1 MIDGFVNIASDIP
14 YIAIGAWITLTLTV
28 VAMSVGVVMG
38 LFLVF
43 ARLSGLPVLSQL
55 AIGWID
61 FFLLTPPLVHIIW
74 AYYVLPI
81 VTGWRLDGITVCAI
95 ALSASVG
102 AHMAEV
108 FRGGLQ
114 AIAKTQHRAADVL
127 GLSTFD
133 KYRFVILPQTLRVI
147 LAPSTNVLVS
157 LLKDTSLAAVIG
169 LGEILHRAEV
179 TASSNFLF
187 LEILTFVAILYA
199 SLNYPLILLARRL
212 EVRSRAGFA
221 SV

>member
-1 MIDGFVNIASDIP
+1 MDGFLKIAPDIP
-14 YIAIGAWITLTLTV
+14 FIAAGAWITLTLTV
-28 VAMSVGVVMG
+28 VAMSIGIVLG
-38 LFLVF
+38 LVLAFV
-43 ARLSGLPVLSQL
+43 RMSRIPVLSQM
-55 AIGWID
+55 AIGWIE
-61 FFLLTPPLVHIIW
+61 FFLLTPPLIHIIW

-81 VTGWRLDGITVCAI
+81 VTGWRLDAITVCAI

-114 AIAKTQHRAADVL
+114 AIPKTQQRAANVL
-127 GLSTFD
+127 GLSRVD
-133 KYRFVILPQTLRVI
+133 AYRFVILPQTLRVI

-187 LEILTFVAILYA
+187 LEILTFVAVLYA
-199 SLNYPLILLARRL
+199 VLNYPLILLARRL
-212 EVRSRAGFA
+212 EEKSRRGFA

>member
-1 MIDGFVNIASDIP
+1 MDGFLTIAPDIP
-14 YIAIGAWITLTLTV
+14 FIAAGAWITLTLTA
-28 VAMSVGVVMG
+28 VAMVIGVVTG
-38 LFLVF
+38 LFLAFV
-43 ARLSGLPVLSQL
+43 RMSRIPVLSQV
-55 AIGWID
+55 AVGWIE
-61 FFLLTPPLVHIIW
+61 FFLLTPPLIHIIW

-81 VTGWRLDGITVCAI
+81 VTGWRMDAITVCAI

-108 FRGGLQ
+108 FRAGLQ
-114 AIAKTQHRAADVL
+114 SIPKTQHRAADVL
-127 GLSTFD
+127 GLSKLD
-133 KYRFVILPQTLRVI
+133 KYRFVVLPQTLRLI

-179 TASSNFLF
+179 TAAANFHF
-187 LEILTFVAILYA
+187 LEILTFVALLYA
-199 SLNYPLILLARRL
+199 ALNYPLIILARKL
-212 EVRSRAGFA
+212 EERSRQGFA

>member
-1 MIDGFVNIASDIP
+1 MDGFLKIAPDIP
-14 YIAIGAWITLTLTV
+14 HIAAGAWITLTLTA
-28 VAMSVGVVMG
+28 VAMTIGIVSG
-38 LFLVF
+38 LVLVF
-43 ARLSGLPVLSQL
+43 VRSSRIPILSQ
-55 AIGWID
+55 AAVGWIE
-61 FFLLTPPLVHIIW
+61 FFLLTPPLIHIIW

-81 VTGWRLDGITVCAI
+81 VTGWRLDAITVCAI

-108 FRGGLQ
+108 FRAGLQ
-114 AIAKTQHRAADVL
+114 SIPKTQHRAADVL
-127 GLSTFD
+127 GLSVID
-133 KYRFVILPQTLRVI
+133 KYRFIILPQTLRVI

-187 LEILTFVAILYA
+187 LEILTFVAVLYA
-199 SLNYPLILLARRL
+199 ALNYPLIVLARKL
-212 EVRSRAGFA
+212 EERSRQGFV